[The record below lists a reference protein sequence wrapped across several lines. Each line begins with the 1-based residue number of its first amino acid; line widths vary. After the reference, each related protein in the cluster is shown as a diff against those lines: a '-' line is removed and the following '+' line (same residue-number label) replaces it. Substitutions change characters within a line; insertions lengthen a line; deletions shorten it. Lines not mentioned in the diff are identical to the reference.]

1 VDPILRLVERLKKV
15 PPASFGDVAVLA
27 ENLDLPSGDSGR
39 EEVKAFL
46 AKHIFAEEH
55 FALAMGRLYASERV
69 NDADSANFW
78 FHKAIAMG
86 APGGMVELGISHL
99 LGRGLPVDTEEGYRW
114 LARAR
119 AENDGSGAFLAA
131 ICRMQGVGITQNLP
145 MARELLNVAID
156 LRCREAYW
164 ESSRM
169 HEEGLGGP
177 VDADWALRQCKEG
190 AALGETKCMER
201 LAALYEKGEV
211 VPRDLAKAQELRD
224 GIRRS
229 AGRTSLREIA
239 SRIEA
244 LPMDH
249 PAPAAVT
256 PAPQAWI
263 RTASDLIS
271 WAGGLFRQVRSPGG
285 HYAWA
290 DQEP

>member
-1 VDPILRLVERLKKV
+1 MKKV

-46 AKHIFAEEH
+46 ATHFFAEEH
-55 FALAMGRLYASERV
+55 FALAMGRLYASQRV
-69 NDADSANFW
+69 NDAESANFW
-78 FHKAIAMG
+78 FHKAIATG
-86 APGGMVELGISHL
+86 LTGGMVELGVSHL

-131 ICRMQGVGITQNLP
+131 LCRMQGVGITQNLP

-169 HEEGLGGP
+169 HEEGMGGP

-190 AALGETKCMER
+190 AALGETMCMAK
-201 LAALYEKGEV
+201 LAALHEKGAG
-211 VPRDLAKAQELRD
+211 VPQDLAKAQELRAA
-224 GIRRS
+224 IRRS
-229 AGRTSLREIA
+229 AGMNSLREIA

-249 PAPAAVT
+249 PAPAGA
-256 PAPQAWI
+256 PLAPQAWI
-263 RTASDLIS
+263 QGWIRSASDLIS
-271 WAGGLFRQVRSPGG
+271 WAGGFFRQVRSSGG

-290 DQEP
+290 DQEH